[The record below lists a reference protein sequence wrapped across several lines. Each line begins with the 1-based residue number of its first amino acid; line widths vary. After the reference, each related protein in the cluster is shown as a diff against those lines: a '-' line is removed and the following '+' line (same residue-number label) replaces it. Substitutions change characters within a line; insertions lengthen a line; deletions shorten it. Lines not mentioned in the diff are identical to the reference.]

1 LAKYT
6 PPDQRPKV
14 PLPSRKAQG
23 SGPGANVPPP
33 NPWLDFC
40 RRYDDNPVL
49 FVREVFGVKPYPD
62 QIELLEAYR
71 RRDRRIS
78 KRSGHGVGKT
88 TVLAWIIVHHSLFR
102 FPQKTVCTAPTSKQL
117 FDALYAETVT
127 WFNKLPPLAK
137 ERYEIKSESIELV
150 KAPQESFVSFRTS
163 SAEKPEALAGVHSDY
178 VLLIVDEASGVPEA
192 IFESAVGS
200 MSGHNAINIL
210 CGNPVRRSGLFFDTH
225 NKPAVMLKWTR
236 FHTNCEGHPN
246 VTPDFIEDVRSR
258 YGELSNAYRVRVL
271 GEFPM
276 VDDDTVIPWELLE
289 AAMKR
294 DVAAKRQRPI
304 WGLDVARKGRDACA
318 LAKRQANALMEPVM
332 VWRNP
337 DVMASTG
344 KVKAE
349 WDKTIPSMR
358 PEYIF
363 VDAIGLGAGVADRL
377 RELGLPAVAINVS
390 EVAPLGE
397 KYANLRTELWFRG
410 REWLQRRDCKLN
422 GMTTNAETGDS
433 VAWMDEELAK
443 ELALPTFDYRSNGK
457 MIVEEKKL
465 TIKRTGEQSPNRADA
480 FLLTLVQ
487 ENATALGLT
496 IDPTTSVKWSQPLEL
511 DLGML
516 C

>member
-1 LAKYT
+1 LAERSYT
-6 PPDQRPKV
+6 PPDKRPQV
-14 PLPSRKAQG
+14 PLPPKRAVGPVGGDAAQ
-23 SGPGANVPPP
+23 P
-33 NPWLDFC
+33 NPWLKFC
-40 RRYDDNPVL
+40 RLYDNDPVL
-49 FVREVFGVKPYPD
+49 FVREVFGVNPYPD

-88 TVLAWIIVHHSLFR
+88 TVLAWIIVHHALFR

-127 WFNKLPPLAK
+127 WFKKLPPIA
-137 ERYEIKSESIELV
+137 RDRFEIKSESIEL
-150 KAPQESFVSFRTS
+150 KAASQESFVSFRTS
-163 SAEKPEALAGVHSDY
+163 SAEKPEALAGVHSDF
-178 VLLIVDEASGVPEA
+178 VLLIIDEASGVPEA

-225 NKPAVMLKWTR
+225 CNPKVLVKWTR
-236 FHTNCEGHPN
+236 FHTSCEGHPN
-246 VTPDFIEDVRSR
+246 VTDDFIDDVKSR

-276 VDDDTVIPWELLE
+276 VDDDTVIPWALIE
-289 AAMKR
+289 AALKR
-294 DVAAKRQRPI
+294 DVDPKRQRPI
-304 WGLDVARKGRDACA
+304 WGLDIARKGRDACA
-318 LAKRQANALMEPVM
+318 LAKRQANVLMEPILE
-332 VWRNP
+332 WRNP
-337 DVMASTG
+337 DLMASVG

-349 WDKTIPSMR
+349 WDKTPLAYR
-358 PEYIF
+358 PEFIF

-377 RELGLPAVAINVS
+377 REMQLPAVAINVS

-410 REWLQRRDCKLN
+410 REWFDRKDSRIN
-422 GMTTNAETGDS
+422 GVFEDGTEW
-433 VAWMDEELAK
+433 VDEDLAQ

-465 TIKRTGEQSPNRADA
+465 TVKRTGQQSPNRADA

-487 ENATALGLT
+487 ENATAMGLT
-496 IDPTTSVKWSQPLEL
+496 IDRTTSVRWNQELEL